1 MPSRLNKTQLNSS
14 ELLSM
19 VEEYPQPLFRLSS
32 SGEILFANQH
42 AQNMGLIFFAHH
54 QITIEEFWKH
64 FIGSL
69 PEKWTSANT
78 EIKTQHTTYLF
89 SCNHH
94 KATGDINAFGQ
105 DIGEQKSRF
114 NNLVSTF
121 EKFDAAILLEDQY
134 RKIVTANQA
143 FCDMFGIPVNPDF
156 LTGQD
161 CSNSAEESKHHFQNA
176 NKFVSRINEILRD
189 KTIVLN
195 EELHFVDG
203 RIVERDYIP
212 LFVNGQYNGHLWKYT
227 DITTRKNSER
237 ILANREKKFRGIIN
251 NFKLGLLEVD
261 PDGVILTC
269 NESFQVMSGYSAE
282 ELRGKKANDILLDD
296 AQKPIMLEKISSR
309 KNGAEDVY
317 ELEILNKAKE
327 QRKWLI
333 SGAPLISDDGT
344 TMGSI
349 GIHWDITE
357 IKTLEKALIEAR
369 LKAEES
375 SRNKAKF
382 LANMSHEIRTPLNG
396 IIGMIEQMSFTNLDP
411 NQTKFLEIIN
421 SASDTLLTIINDILD
436 VSRIESGKFSIEK
449 TPFSIVDTVSKTV
462 ELLDFKTKENQN
474 KLTYAIDA
482 KLMNSYIGDSHRI
495 NQILFNLVG
504 NSIKFTK
511 NGIIDIHCDLVRRH
525 SDHDEIRFSIR
536 DTGKGMD
543 QEFLQRIF
551 REFEQED
558 TTIARKYGGSGLGL
572 YITRSLVSLMD
583 GKMRIESAKGI
594 GTLVEITLPFEK
606 SEAEIKIQKSND
618 KLNTESIKGA
628 KILIAE
634 DNYLN
639 RIVIKTILDK
649 YGVDIDNAENGKIAI
664 EKAKANKYHLIFM
677 DVQMPEMDGLQATRW
692 IRNNINSDIPI
703 VGLSANALTEEVN
716 DCLNAGMSDYLIKP
730 YTETELIQVIL
741 NWLGKVTV
749 NPDEIDLS
757 VLSDYVGGEESLL
770 INVLEAYR
778 SYLPDSLSKL
788 KVFAD
793 QKNGDLVRM
802 ELHQLKP
809 NLENIKINP
818 TGCSFNELS
827 NQIKINGIN
836 DSVAQTIDQLID
848 RTNKALIWIE
858 AFLGRSQ

>member
-1 MPSRLNKTQLNSS
+1 
-14 ELLSM
+14 M

-32 SGEILFANQH
+32 KGEILFANLH
-42 AQNMGLIFFAHH
+42 AQNMGLVSFGHH
-54 QITIEEFWKH
+54 EITVEEFWKH

-69 PEKWTSANT
+69 SEKWTNVST
-78 EIKTQHTTYLF
+78 EIKTKHTTYVF

-94 KATGDINAFGQ
+94 KSTGDINAFGQ

-121 EKFDAAILLEDQY
+121 EKFDAAILLEDQN

-143 FCDMFGIPVNPDF
+143 FCDMFGIPVGPDF
-156 LTGQD
+156 LIGQD
-161 CSNSAEESKHHFQNA
+161 CSNSAEESKHHFTDP
-176 NKFVSRINEILRD
+176 NKFVQRINEILRE

-195 EELHFVDG
+195 EELTFVG
-203 RIVERDYIP
+203 GKIVERDYIP

-227 DITTRKNSER
+227 DITSRKNSEK

-261 PDGVILTC
+261 PEGFILNS
-269 NESFQVMSGYSAE
+269 NESFELMSGFSAD

-296 AQKPIMLEKISSR
+296 SQKPIMLEKITAR
-309 KNGAEDVY
+309 QVGKEDVY
-317 ELEILNKAKE
+317 ELDILNKAKE

-357 IKTLEKALIEAR
+357 IKSLEKALIGAR

-396 IIGMIEQMSFTNLDP
+396 IIGMIEQLSFTNLNE
-411 NQTKFLEIIN
+411 NQTKFLEIIK

-449 TPFSIVDTVSKTV
+449 TPFSIVETVSKTV
-462 ELLDFKTKENQN
+462 ELLELKAKENQN

-482 KLMNSYIGDSHRI
+482 KLMNNYIGDSHRI
-495 NQILFNLVG
+495 NQILFNLLG
-504 NSIKFTK
+504 NSIKFTEK
-511 NGIIDIHCDLVRRH
+511 GIIDIHCDLVRRNE
-525 SDHDEIRFSIR
+525 DYDEIKFSIR
-536 DTGKGMD
+536 DTGIGMD
-543 QEFLQRIF
+543 PEFLQRIF

-572 YITRSLVSLMD
+572 YITRSLVMLMD
-583 GKMRIESAKGI
+583 GQMRIESAKGI

-606 SEAEIKIQKSND
+606 SEAEIKIEKAVETLDTSS
-618 KLNTESIKGA
+618 LKGV
-628 KILIAE
+628 KILVAE

-649 YGVDIDNAENGKIAI
+649 YGVIIENAENGKIAI
-664 EKAKANKYHLIFM
+664 EKVKANKYHLIFM

-692 IRNNINSDIPI
+692 IRNNSNSDIPI

-730 YTETELIQVIL
+730 YTETELIQIIL
-741 NWLGKVTV
+741 KWLEKISF
-749 NPDEIDLS
+749 NPDEVDLTI
-757 VLSDYVGGEESLL
+757 LRDYVGGEESLL
-770 INVLEAYR
+770 LNVLEAYT
-778 SYLPDSLSKL
+778 SFLPGSLVKL
-788 KVFAD
+788 KEGAD
-793 QKNGDLVRM
+793 LKDGDLVRI

-809 NLENIKINP
+809 NLENIKIQP
-818 TGCSFNELS
+818 VGCSFNDLS

-836 DSVAQTIDQLID
+836 DSVAQTIDSLIEKS
-848 RTNKALIWIE
+848 NKALEWITI
-858 AFLGRSQ
+858 FLDRAK

>member
-1 MPSRLNKTQLNSS
+1 MPSGPVHSQLSNA

-32 SGEILFANQH
+32 KGEILFANQH
-42 AQNMGLIFFAHH
+42 AQKMGPVSFSNHNISVA
-54 QITIEEFWKH
+54 EFWKH

-69 PEKWTSANT
+69 SEKWTSVST

-94 KATGDINAFGQ
+94 KSSGDINAFGQ

-121 EKFDAAILLEDQY
+121 EKFDAAILLEDQH

-161 CSNSAEESKHHFQNA
+161 CSNSAEESKQFFQNSD
-176 NKFVSRINEILRD
+176 KFVSRINEILRD

-261 PDGVILTC
+261 PDGFILNS
-269 NESFQVMSGYSAE
+269 NESFEVMSGYSAA

-296 AQKPIMLEKISSR
+296 SQKPLMLEKISAR
-309 KNGAEDVY
+309 KSGNEDVY
-317 ELEILNKAKE
+317 ELDILNKGKDH
-327 QRKWLI
+327 RKWLI

-357 IKTLEKALIEAR
+357 IKSLEKALIDAR

-396 IIGMIEQMSFTNLDP
+396 IIGMIEQMSFTSLDG
-411 NQTKFLEIIN
+411 NQTKFLEIIK

-449 TPFSIVDTVSKTV
+449 APFSIVDTISKTV
-462 ELLDFKTKENQN
+462 ELLDIKAKENHN

-504 NSIKFTK
+504 NSIKFTES
-511 NGIIDIHCDLVRRH
+511 GIIDIHCDLVRRH
-525 SDHDEIRFSIR
+525 HDHDEIKFSIR

-606 SEAEIKIQKSND
+606 SEAEIKTEKAGE
-618 KLNTESIKGA
+618 KLDAEMLNGA
-628 KILIAE
+628 KILVAE

-757 VLSDYVGGEESLL
+757 VLRDYVGGEESLL

-778 SYLPDSLSKL
+778 SFLPDSLSKL
-788 KVFAD
+788 KAFAD

-836 DSVAQTIDQLID
+836 DSVAQIIDQLIE
-848 RTNKALIWIE
+848 RTNKALLWIQ
-858 AFLGRSQ
+858 AFLDRSK

>member
-1 MPSRLNKTQLNSS
+1 
-14 ELLSM
+14 M

-32 SGEILFANQH
+32 KGEILFANLH
-42 AQNMGLIFFAHH
+42 AQNMGTVSFGHH
-54 QITIEEFWKH
+54 EITIEEYWKH

-69 PEKWTSANT
+69 SEKWTSVST
-78 EIKTQHTTYLF
+78 EIKTKHTTYVF

-94 KATGDINAFGQ
+94 KSTGDINAFGQ

-121 EKFDAAILLEDQY
+121 EKFDAAILLEDQN
-134 RKIVTANQA
+134 RKIVAANQA
-143 FCDMFGIPVNPDF
+143 FCDMFGIPVGPDF
-156 LTGQD
+156 LVGQD
-161 CSNSAEESKHHFQNA
+161 CSNSAEESKHHFTDPR
-176 NKFVSRINEILRD
+176 KFVLRINEILRD

-195 EELHFVDG
+195 EELTFVSG
-203 RIVERDYIP
+203 KIVERDYIP

-227 DITTRKNSER
+227 DITSRRNSEK

-261 PDGVILTC
+261 PNGFILNS
-269 NESFQVMSGYSAE
+269 NESFEIMSGFSSE
-282 ELRGKKANDILLDD
+282 ELRGKKANDILLDET
-296 AQKPIMLEKISSR
+296 QKPIMLEKMSSR
-309 KNGAEDVY
+309 KIGKEDVY
-317 ELEILNKAKE
+317 ELDILNKAKE

-357 IKTLEKALIEAR
+357 IKSLEKALISAR

-396 IIGMIEQMSFTNLDP
+396 IIGMIEQLSFTELDG
-411 NQTKFLEIIN
+411 NQTKFLEIIK

-449 TPFSIVDTVSKTV
+449 TPFSIVDTITKTV
-462 ELLDFKTKENQN
+462 ELLDLKAKENQN

-482 KLMNSYIGDSHRI
+482 KLMNNYIGDSHRI
-495 NQILFNLVG
+495 NQILFNLLG
-504 NSIKFTK
+504 NSIKFTEK
-511 NGIIDIHCDLVRRH
+511 GIIDIHCDLVRRNEEY
-525 SDHDEIRFSIR
+525 DEIKFSIR
-536 DTGKGMD
+536 DTGIGMD
-543 QEFLQRIF
+543 AEFLQRIF

-572 YITRSLVSLMD
+572 YITRSLVMLMD
-583 GKMRIESAKGI
+583 GQMRIESAKGI

-606 SEAEIKIQKSND
+606 SEAEIKPEKNVE
-618 KLNTESIKGA
+618 KLDTSSLKGA
-628 KILIAE
+628 KILVAE

-649 YGVDIDNAENGKIAI
+649 YGVVIENAENGKIAI
-664 EKAKANKYHLIFM
+664 DKVKSNKYHLIFM

-692 IRNNINSDIPI
+692 IRNNSNTDIPI

-730 YTETELIQVIL
+730 YTETELIQIIL
-741 NWLGKVTV
+741 KWLEKISF
-749 NPDEIDLS
+749 NPEEVDLTT
-757 VLSDYVGGEESLL
+757 LRDYVGGEESLL
-770 INVLEAYR
+770 INVLEAYT
-778 SYLPDSLSKL
+778 SFLPGSLTKL
-788 KVFAD
+788 KEGVD
-793 QKNGDLVRM
+793 LKNGDLVRI
-802 ELHQLKP
+802 ELHQIKP
-809 NLENIKINP
+809 NLENIKIQP
-818 TGCSFNELS
+818 VGCSFNDLS
-827 NQIKINGIN
+827 NQIKINGIS
-836 DSVAQTIDQLID
+836 DSVAQTIHQLIEK
-848 RTNKALIWIE
+848 TNKALEWITI
-858 AFLGRSQ
+858 FLNRAK

>member
-1 MPSRLNKTQLNSS
+1 MSSNKTQLSET

-32 SGEILFANQH
+32 SGEILFANLH
-42 AQNMGLIFFAHH
+42 ALNMGLVFFAHH
-54 QITIEEFWKH
+54 QITIDEFWKH
-64 FIGSL
+64 FICSL
-69 PEKWTSANT
+69 PEKWTSVNT
-78 EIKTQHTTYLF
+78 ELKTQHTSYIF
-89 SCNHH
+89 SCNRN
-94 KATGDINAFGQ
+94 KANGDINAFGQ

-114 NNLVSTF
+114 NSLVSTF
-121 EKFDAAILLEDQY
+121 EKFDAAILLEDQN

-143 FCDMFGIPVNPDF
+143 FCDMFGIPVHPDF
-156 LTGQD
+156 LIGQD
-161 CSNSAEESKHHFQNA
+161 CSNSAEESKHFFQKPDA
-176 NKFVSRINEILRD
+176 FVSRINEILRN
-189 KTIVLN
+189 KTLILN
-195 EELHFVDG
+195 EEIQFLDG
-203 RIVERDYIP
+203 KIVERDYIP

-227 DITTRKNSER
+227 DITSRKNSEH

-261 PDGVILTC
+261 PDGIILNS
-269 NESFQVMSGYSAE
+269 NESFETMSGYSAE

-296 AQKPIMLEKISSR
+296 EHKPIMLEKISSR

-317 ELEILNKAKE
+317 ELDILNKLKDH
-327 QRKWLI
+327 RKWLI

-357 IKTLEKALIEAR
+357 IKSLEKALIEAR

-375 SRNKAKF
+375 SKNKAKF

-396 IIGMIEQMSFTNLDP
+396 IIGMIEQLSFTTLDT
-411 NQTKFLEIIN
+411 NQVKFLEIIK
-421 SASDTLLTIINDILD
+421 SASATLLNIINDILD

-449 TPFSIVDTVSKTV
+449 TPFSIKDTVSKTV
-462 ELLDFKTKENQN
+462 GLLEIKAKENHN

-482 KLMNSYIGDSHRI
+482 KLMNTYLGDSHRI
-495 NQILFNLVG
+495 NQVLFNVLG
-504 NSIKFTK
+504 NSIKFTE
-511 NGIIDIHCDLVRRH
+511 NGIIDIHCDLVRRN
-525 SDHDEIRFSIR
+525 DDYDEIKFSIR

-543 QEFLQRIF
+543 HEFLQRIF

-572 YITRSLVSLMD
+572 YITRSLVLLMD
-583 GKMRIESAKGI
+583 GKMRIESAKDI
-594 GTLVEITLPFEK
+594 GTLVEITLPFGK
-606 SEAEIKIQKSND
+606 SETEIKIETTSAKI
-618 KLNTESIKGA
+618 NTEALKGA

-649 YGVDIDNAENGKIAI
+649 YGVDIDDAENGKIAI

-703 VGLSANALTEEVN
+703 IGLSANALTEEVN

-730 YTETELIQVIL
+730 YTETELLQVIIYS
-741 NWLGKVTV
+741 LGKVSFNSEEVDLTV
-749 NPDEIDLS
+749 LR
-757 VLSDYVGGEESLL
+757 DYVGGEENLL
-770 INVLEAYR
+770 RNVLEAYTDF
-778 SYLPDSLSKL
+778 LPGSLVKL
-788 KVFAD
+788 QEGVD
-793 QKNGDLVRM
+793 QRNGDLVRA

-809 NLENIKINP
+809 NLENIKIQP
-818 TGCSFNELS
+818 VGCSFNELS

-836 DSVAQTIDQLID
+836 ESVAQIVFQLIEKSNKSLD
-848 RTNKALIWIE
+848 WIRT
-858 AFLGRSQ
+858 FLARSA

>member
-1 MPSRLNKTQLNSS
+1 MSSNKTQLSAT

-42 AQNMGLIFFAHH
+42 ALNMGLVFFAHH
-54 QITIEEFWKH
+54 QITIDEFWKH
-64 FIGSL
+64 FICSL
-69 PEKWTSANT
+69 PEKWTSVNA
-78 EIKTQHTTYLF
+78 EIKTQHTSYIF
-89 SCNHH
+89 SCNRN
-94 KATGDINAFGQ
+94 KTNGDINAFGQ

-121 EKFDAAILLEDQY
+121 EKFDAAILLEDQN

-143 FCDMFGIPVNPDF
+143 FCDMFGIPVHPDF
-156 LTGQD
+156 LIGQD
-161 CSNSAEESKHHFQNA
+161 CSNSAEESKHFFQEPNV
-176 NKFVSRINEILRD
+176 FVSRINEILRN
-189 KTIVLN
+189 KTLILN
-195 EELHFVDG
+195 EEIQFLDG
-203 RIVERDYIP
+203 KIVERDYIP

-227 DITTRKNSER
+227 DITSRKNTEK

-261 PDGVILTC
+261 PDGVIL
-269 NESFQVMSGYSAE
+269 NSNVSFEIMSGYASA
-282 ELRGKKANDILLDD
+282 ELRGRKANDILLDD
-296 AQKPIMLEKISSR
+296 SQKPVMLEKISARQSG
-309 KNGAEDVY
+309 NEDVY
-317 ELEILNKAKE
+317 EIDILNKAKE

-333 SGAPLISDDGT
+333 SGAPLISDDGK

-357 IKTLEKALIEAR
+357 IKSLEKALIEAR
-369 LKAEES
+369 LKAEDS

-396 IIGMIEQMSFTNLDP
+396 IIGMIEQLSFTTLDA
-411 NQTKFLEIIN
+411 NQAKFLEIIK

-449 TPFSIVDTVSKTV
+449 TPFSIIDTVSKTV
-462 ELLDFKTKENQN
+462 GLLELKARENQN

-482 KLMNSYIGDSHRI
+482 KLMNTYLGDPHRI
-495 NQILFNLVG
+495 NQILFNVLG
-504 NSIKFTK
+504 NSIKFTE
-511 NGIIDIHCDLVRRH
+511 NGIIDIHCDLMRRN
-525 SDHDEIRFSIR
+525 DEYDEIKFSIR

-543 QEFLQRIF
+543 HEFLQRIF

-558 TTIARKYGGSGLGL
+558 ATIARKYGGSGLGL
-572 YITRSLVSLMD
+572 YITRSLVLLMD
-583 GKMRIESAKGI
+583 GKMRIESAKDI
-594 GTLVEITLPFEK
+594 GTLVEITLPFGK
-606 SEAEIKIQKSND
+606 SEAEIKIETTSAKI
-618 KLNTESIKGA
+618 NTESLKGA

-649 YGVDIDNAENGKIAI
+649 YGVDIDDAENGKIAI

-692 IRNNINSDIPI
+692 IRNNTNSDIPI
-703 VGLSANALTEEVN
+703 IGLSANALTEEVN

-730 YTETELIQVIL
+730 YTETELLQVII
-741 NWLGKVTV
+741 NWLGKVSYNSEEV
-749 NPDEIDLS
+749 DLTI
-757 VLSDYVGGEESLL
+757 LRDYVGGEESLL
-770 INVLEAYR
+770 VNVLEAYTDF
-778 SYLPDSLSKL
+778 LPGSLIKL
-788 KVFAD
+788 QEVAE
-793 QKNGDLVRM
+793 QRNGDLVRA

-809 NLENIKINP
+809 NLENIKIHP
-818 TGCSFNELS
+818 VGCSFNELS
-827 NQIKINGIN
+827 NQIKINGVN
-836 DSVAQTIDQLID
+836 ESVALIIIQLIEKS
-848 RTNKALIWIE
+848 NKALDWIKD
-858 AFLGRSQ
+858 FLVRSK

>member
-1 MPSRLNKTQLNSS
+1 MPSKSNKTQLSTP

-32 SGEILFANQH
+32 SGEILFANLH
-42 AQNMGLIFFAHH
+42 AQSMGLISFAHH
-54 QITIEEFWKH
+54 QITIEEYWKH

-69 PEKWTSANT
+69 PEKWTSVNT
-78 EIKTQHTTYLF
+78 EIKTQHTSYIF

-94 KATGDINAFGQ
+94 KTTGEINAFGQ

-121 EKFDAAILLEDQY
+121 EKFDAAILLEDQN

-143 FCDMFGIPVNPDF
+143 FCDMFGVPVHPDF
-156 LTGQD
+156 LIGQD
-161 CSNSAEESKHHFQNA
+161 CSNSAEESKHFFQKPNE
-176 NKFVSRINEILRD
+176 FVSRINEILRN
-189 KTIVLN
+189 KTLILN
-195 EELHFVDG
+195 EELQFLDG

-227 DITTRKNSER
+227 DISSRKNSEQ

-261 PDGVILTC
+261 PDGIILNS
-269 NESFQVMSGYSAE
+269 NESFETMSGYSAE

-296 AQKPIMLEKISSR
+296 EHKPIMLEKISSR

-317 ELEILNKAKE
+317 ELDIINKLKDH
-327 QRKWLI
+327 RKWLI

-357 IKTLEKALIEAR
+357 IRSLEKALVEAR

-375 SRNKAKF
+375 SKNKAKF

-396 IIGMIEQMSFTNLDP
+396 IIGMIEQLSFTTLDD
-411 NQTKFLEIIN
+411 NQNKFLEIIK

-436 VSRIESGKFSIEK
+436 VSRIESGKFSLEK
-449 TPFSIVDTVSKTV
+449 APFSIEETVSKTV
-462 ELLDFKTKENQN
+462 NLLELKAKENQN
-474 KLTYAIDA
+474 KLTYSIDA
-482 KLMNSYIGDSHRI
+482 KLMSAYIGDSHRI
-495 NQILFNLVG
+495 NQILFNLLG
-504 NSIKFTK
+504 NSIKFTE
-511 NGIIDIHCDLVRRH
+511 NGIIDIHCDLVLRG
-525 SDHDEIRFSIR
+525 DDYDEIKFSIR

-543 QEFLQRIF
+543 QEFLERIF

-572 YITRSLVSLMD
+572 YITRSLVQLMD

-594 GTLVEITLPFEK
+594 GTLVEITLPLEK
-606 SEAEIKIQKSND
+606 TEAEIKIEEATAKI
-618 KLNTESIKGA
+618 NTEALKGA
-628 KILIAE
+628 RILIAE

-664 EKAKANKYHLIFM
+664 EKVKANKYHLIFM

-692 IRNNINSDIPI
+692 IRNNINADIPI

-730 YTETELIQVIL
+730 YTETELLKVVL
-741 NWLGKVTV
+741 NWIGKVTFNSEEV
-749 NPDEIDLS
+749 DLTI
-757 VLSDYVGGEESLL
+757 LKDYVGGEENLL
-770 INVLEAYR
+770 RNVLEAYTDF
-778 SYLPDSLSKL
+778 LPGSLIKL
-788 KVFAD
+788 QQGID
-793 QKNGDLVRM
+793 QRNGDLVRA

-809 NLENIKINP
+809 NLENIKIQP
-818 TGCSFNELS
+818 EGSSFNELS
-827 NQIKINGIN
+827 NQIKIDGIN
-836 DSVAQTIDQLID
+836 ESVAQIVFQLIEKS
-848 RTNKALIWIE
+848 NKSLDWIR
-858 AFLGRSQ
+858 AFLDRPK

>member
-1 MPSRLNKTQLNSS
+1 MPSRLVNSQLSTA

-32 SGEILFANQH
+32 KGELLFANQH
-42 AQNMGLIFFAHH
+42 AQNMGPVIFSNH
-54 QITIEEFWKH
+54 QITVAEYWKH

-69 PEKWTSANT
+69 PEKWTNVST
-78 EIKTQHTTYLF
+78 EIKTPHTTYVF

-94 KATGDINAFGQ
+94 KSTGDINAFGQ

-121 EKFDAAILLEDQY
+121 EKFDAAILLEDQN

-143 FCDMFGIPVNPDF
+143 FCDMFGIPVHPDF
-156 LTGQD
+156 LIGQD
-161 CSNSAEESKHHFQNA
+161 CSNSAEESKHQFQNP
-176 NKFVSRINEILRD
+176 NIFVARINEILHD

-195 EELHFVDG
+195 EELLFVDG

-227 DITTRKNSER
+227 DITSRKNSER

-261 PDGVILTC
+261 PEGIILNS
-269 NESFQVMSGYSAE
+269 NESFELMSGYSAS
-282 ELRGKKANDILLDD
+282 ELRGKRANDVLLDD
-296 AQKPIMLEKISSR
+296 SQKPIMLEKISSR
-309 KNGAEDVY
+309 KNGKEDVY

-357 IKTLEKALIEAR
+357 IKALEKALIEAR

-396 IIGMIEQMSFTNLDP
+396 IIGMIEQLSFTDLD
-411 NQTKFLEIIN
+411 NHQTKFLEIIK

-449 TPFSIVDTVSKTV
+449 TPFSIVDTISKTV
-462 ELLDFKTKENQN
+462 ELLDIKAKENNN
-474 KLTYAIDA
+474 KLTFAIDA
-482 KLMNSYIGDSHRI
+482 KLMNTYIGDSHRI

-504 NSIKFTK
+504 NSIKFTE
-511 NGIIDIHCDLVRRH
+511 NGIIDIHCDLVRR
-525 SDHDEIRFSIR
+525 SDNYDEIKFSIR
-536 DTGKGMD
+536 DTGIGMD

-572 YITRSLVSLMD
+572 YITRSLVLLMD

-594 GTLVEITLPFEK
+594 GTLIEISLPFEK
-606 SEAEIKIQKSND
+606 SEAEIKIEKAAE
-618 KLNTESIKGA
+618 KLNTDSLRGA
-628 KILIAE
+628 KILVAE

-649 YGVDIDNAENGKIAI
+649 YGVIIDNAENGKLAI
-664 EKAKANKYHLIFM
+664 EKVKSNLYHLIFM

-692 IRNNINSDIPI
+692 IRNNTSSDVPI

-730 YTETELIQVIL
+730 YTETELLQVIL
-741 NWLGKVTV
+741 KWLGKISF
-749 NPDEIDLS
+749 NPDEIDLT
-757 VLSDYVGGEESLL
+757 VLRDYVGGEENLL
-770 INVLEAYR
+770 INVLEAYTAF
-778 SYLPDSLSKL
+778 LPGSLAKL
-788 KVFAD
+788 KEGAD
-793 QKNGDLVRM
+793 QKNGDLVRI

-809 NLENIKINP
+809 NLENIKIQPN
-818 TGCSFNELS
+818 GCSFNELS
-827 NQIKINGIN
+827 NLIKIHGIN
-836 DSVAQTIDQLID
+836 DSVALIIEQLIE
-848 RTNKALIWIE
+848 RTNKALDWITS
-858 AFLGRSQ
+858 FLYRSK